1 MMLPFCYNKDKESK
15 NGSGQY
21 GEEKEVKT
29 RR

>member
-21 GEEKEVKT
+21 GEEKEVKAG
-29 RR
+29 